1 MHFFKEA
8 NYMKDNVQTRISHAL
23 KNSVENKNTSV
34 SAAQIWHESRGKRT
48 IGKRRMAIVA
58 MAVVL
63 FLGIVPAVGYSYV
76 KNYLDWGSQD
86 FTVQSPEDDIVPDV
100 MGEETVWE
108 SPVDIYNQIFKEKDK
123 LTAAEVQKLAYYPL
137 RSLDQLEGWHKTESA
152 GFVKYHYSYA
162 DNSGKDEVVTPLG
175 PAFVEIFENDSQQHI
190 IVVQDTDYNLWS
202 KPEPRKKTDQMSYS
216 YPASWKFVEGFGEDV
231 ALIRAHNSGWKE
243 MHLYHEEKNKTVTI
257 FEFHGMEEQLLIDLA
272 HRYLS
277 LAE

>member
-1 MHFFKEA
+1 M
-8 NYMKDNVQTRISHAL
+8 
-23 KNSVENKNTSV
+23 
-34 SAAQIWHESRGKRT
+34 
-48 IGKRRMAIVA
+48 
-58 MAVVL
+58 
-63 FLGIVPAVGYSYV
+63 
-76 KNYLDWGSQD
+76 
-86 FTVQSPEDDIVPDV
+86 
-100 MGEETVWE
+100 
-108 SPVDIYNQIFKEKDK
+108 DIYNQIFKEKDK

-243 MHLYHEEKNKTVTI
+243 MHLYHEEKI
-257 FEFHGMEEQLLIDLA
+257 RL
-272 HRYLS
+272 
-277 LAE
+277 

>member
-1 MHFFKEA
+1 
-8 NYMKDNVQTRISHAL
+8 MKDNVQTRISHAL
-23 KNSVENKNTSV
+23 KDSVENKNTSV

-86 FTVQSPEDDIVPDV
+86 FTVRTPEDNIVPDV
-100 MGEETVWE
+100 MGEETNWE
-108 SPVDIYNQIFKEKDK
+108 SPVDSFTQILKEKDK
-123 LTAAEVQKLAYYPL
+123 LTAAEVQKLAFYPL
-137 RSLDQLEGWHKTESA
+137 RSLDQLEGWHKTVSA
-152 GFVKYHYSYA
+152 GFVKKHYSYA

-190 IVVQDTDYNLWS
+190 VVVQGTDYNDLTD
-202 KPEPRKKTDQMSYS
+202 KPRMKSDHMSYS
-216 YPASWKFVEGFGEDV
+216 YPASWKFVEGFGEDI